1 MTPKLKAK
9 ELVEKYLPLS
19 DDGGYY
25 DDVCYNSGDDKE
37 KNAKQC
43 ALIAVEEIIK
53 NELDTFGFGTEGE
66 IITEYWQEA
75 KSKKHVF

>member
-1 MTPKLKAK
+1 MIEPKEKAK

-43 ALIAVEEIIK
+43 ALIAVNEIIESLEHHSWQNRHWLGYYDEVK
-53 NELDTFGFGTEGE
+53 QE
-66 IITEYWQEA
+66 IE
-75 KSKKHVF
+75 KL